1 MNIVIIT
8 GLSGSGKSTSLKAF
22 EDIGYLSIDNFPIR
36 LLLQFLEEVKESLE
50 DKNIAL
56 VMDIRDKYFLK
67 EYPEVFKSL
76 KEKGYNFEILFL
88 DARNDVIITRFNQTR
103 RIHPLMKEKIKSLE
117 EAIEK
122 ERELLG
128 DLKEIANSI
137 IDTSNFNVHQ
147 LRNEIF
153 RLYKERGVHKN
164 LILHFIGFGYKY
176 GIPYEASFLFD
187 VRFLPNPYFIP
198 SLKPLSG
205 KDKEVIDYLL
215 NFSETLKFIEYL
227 ESFLE
232 WLIPFYYKENRKYLT
247 VGIGCTGGRHRS
259 PAIIEILSQ
268 RLEEKY
274 SDIEIV
280 KTYRDIEKDVS
291 HL

>member
-8 GLSGSGKSTSLKAF
+8 GLSGSGKSTALKAF
-22 EDIGYLSIDNFPIR
+22 EDLGYLSIDNFPIR

-50 DKNIAL
+50 NKNIAL
-56 VMDIRDKYFLK
+56 VMDIRDKHFLR
-67 EYPEVFKSL
+67 EYSEVFKKL
-76 KEKGYNFEILFL
+76 NEKGYNFEILFL
-88 DARNDVIITRFNQTR
+88 DAKDDVIITRFNQTR
-103 RIHPLMKEKIKSLE
+103 RMHPLMKEELKSLE
-117 EAIEK
+117 KAIKK

-128 DLKEIANSI
+128 DLKEIANLI
-137 IDTSNFNVHQ
+137 IDTSEFNVHQ

-153 RLYKERGVHKN
+153 RLYKERKSDKN

-187 VRFLPNPYFIP
+187 VRFLPNPYFVS

-205 KDKEVIDYLL
+205 KDEEVKNYLL
-215 NFSETLKFIEYL
+215 KFPETLKFMDYL
-227 ESFLE
+227 ESFLD

-259 PAIIEILSQ
+259 PAIIEILAQ
-268 RLEEKY
+268 RIKEKHPE
-274 SDIEIV
+274 IELV
-280 KTYRDIEKDVS
+280 KTYRDIEKDVHS
-291 HL
+291 Q

>member
-103 RIHPLMKEKIKSLE
+103 RIHPLMKGKIKSLE

-153 RLYKERGVHKN
+153 RLYKEREAHKN

-232 WLIPFYYKENRKYLT
+232 WLIPFYCKENRKYLT
-247 VGIGCTGGRHRS
+247 IGIGCTGGRHRS

>member
-22 EDIGYLSIDNFPIR
+22 EDLGYLSIDNFPIR

-67 EYPEVFKSL
+67 EYPEVFKNL
-76 KEKGYNFEILFL
+76 KEIGYNFELLFL

-103 RIHPLMKEKIKSLE
+103 RIHPLMKEKLRSLE
-117 EAIEK
+117 EAIEE
-122 ERELLG
+122 ERKLLG
-128 DLKEIANSI
+128 DLKEIANLI
-137 IDTSNFNVHQ
+137 IDTSDFNVHQ

-153 RLYKERGVHKN
+153 RLYKERESHKN
-164 LILHFIGFGYKY
+164 LVLHLIGFGYKY

-187 VRFLPNPYFIP
+187 ARFLPNPYFIP

-205 KDKEVIDYLL
+205 KDKEVKDYLL

-232 WLIPFYYKENRKYLT
+232 WLIPFYYKDNRQYLT
-247 VGIGCTGGRHRS
+247 IGIGCTGGRHRS
-259 PAIIEILSQ
+259 PAIIEILAQ
-268 RLEEKY
+268 RLKEKHPE
-274 SDIEIV
+274 IEIV
-280 KTYRDIEKDVS
+280 KTYRDIEKDVP
-291 HL
+291 H

>member
-1 MNIVIIT
+1 MNIIIIT
-8 GLSGSGKSTSLKAF
+8 GLSGSGKSTALKAF
-22 EDIGYLSIDNFPIR
+22 EDFGYLSIDNFPIR

-67 EYPEVFKSL
+67 EYPEVFKNL

-103 RIHPLMKEKIKSLE
+103 RIHPLMKEEPRSLE
-117 EAIEK
+117 FAIEK
-122 ERELLG
+122 ERELLS
-128 DLKEIANSI
+128 DLKEIANLI
-137 IDTSNFNVHQ
+137 IDTSDFNVHQ

-153 RLYKERGVHKN
+153 RLYKGKKSDKN
-164 LILHFIGFGYKY
+164 LILHLIGFGYKY

-205 KDKEVIDYLL
+205 EDKEVKDYLL
-215 NFSETLKFIEYL
+215 SFSETLKFIEYL
-227 ESFLE
+227 ESFLD
-232 WLIPFYYKENRKYLT
+232 WLIPFYYKDNRQYLT
-247 VGIGCTGGRHRS
+247 IGIGCTGGRHRS
-259 PAIIEILSQ
+259 PAIIEILAQ
-268 RLEEKY
+268 RLKEKY
-274 SDIEIV
+274 PEIEVV
-280 KTYRDIEKDVS
+280 KTYRDIEKDAS
-291 HL
+291 H

>member
-22 EDIGYLSIDNFPIR
+22 EDLGYLSIDNFPIR

-56 VMDIRDKYFLK
+56 VIDIRDKYFLK
-67 EYPEVFKSL
+67 EYPEVFKNL
-76 KEKGYNFEILFL
+76 KEIGYNFEILFL

-128 DLKEIANSI
+128 DLKEIANLI
-137 IDTSNFNVHQ
+137 IDTSDFNVHQ

-153 RLYKERGVHKN
+153 RLYKERGPYKN
-164 LILHFIGFGYKY
+164 LVLHLIGFGYKY

-187 VRFLPNPYFIP
+187 ARFLPNPYFIP
-198 SLKPLSG
+198 SLKPLNG
-205 KDKEVIDYLL
+205 KDKEVKNYLL
-215 NFSETLKFIEYL
+215 NFSETLKFIDYL

-232 WLIPFYYKENRKYLT
+232 WLIPFYYKDNRQYLT
-247 VGIGCTGGRHRS
+247 IGIGCTGGRHRS
-259 PAIIEILSQ
+259 PAIIEILAQ
-268 RLEEKY
+268 RLKEKY
-274 SDIEIV
+274 PEIEII
-280 KTYRDIEKDVS
+280 KTYRDIEKDVPHS
-291 HL
+291 

>member
-8 GLSGSGKSTSLKAF
+8 GLSGSGKSTALKAF
-22 EDIGYLSIDNFPIR
+22 EDLGYLSIDNFPIR

-50 DKNIAL
+50 YKNIAL
-56 VMDIRDKYFLK
+56 VMDIRDKHFLR
-67 EYPEVFKSL
+67 EYSEVFKKL
-76 KEKGYNFEILFL
+76 NEKGYNFEILFL
-88 DARNDVIITRFNQTR
+88 DAKDDVIITRFNQTR
-103 RIHPLMKEKIKSLE
+103 RMHPLMKEELKSLE
-117 EAIEK
+117 KAIKK

-128 DLKEIANSI
+128 DLKEIANLI
-137 IDTSNFNVHQ
+137 IDTSEFNVHQ

-153 RLYKERGVHKN
+153 RLYKERKSDKN

-187 VRFLPNPYFIP
+187 VRFLPNPYFVS

-205 KDKEVIDYLL
+205 KDEEVKNYLL
-215 NFSETLKFIEYL
+215 KFPETLKFMDYL
-227 ESFLE
+227 ESFLD

-259 PAIIEILSQ
+259 PAIIEILAQ
-268 RLEEKY
+268 RIKEKHPE
-274 SDIEIV
+274 IELV
-280 KTYRDIEKDVS
+280 KTYRDIEKDVHS
-291 HL
+291 Q